1 MRHAGLRLL
10 AVALCL
16 TVLCGFGIPRKDRYF
31 YESRGDIIWELPLE
45 RKELA
50 LTFDDGP
57 EPRTTNQILDLLKQY
72 HAKATFFVI
81 GYRVEKYPDIVK
93 REIAEGHEV
102 ANHTFNH
109 VFFTKGVASETIQR
123 EIARTDRSLKQLT
136 GKKPFLFRPPG
147 GYYNDKSIDIA
158 RKLGY
163 TTVLWSWHQDTEDW
177 RSPGVRHIANKV
189 LKNARNGDIVLLH
202 DYVSGASIHTV
213 KALQVILPE
222 LERRGFKLVTVSELI
237 RDKTGELLPV
247 SKSSGV
253 TGSSKRAE

>member
-1 MRHAGLRLL
+1 MRHFTKRLL
-10 AVALCL
+10 AVTLCAAML
-16 TVLCGFGIPRKDRYF
+16 SGFQAPPRKDRQF
-31 YESRGDIIWELPLE
+31 YESRGDIIWELPLD

-57 EPRTTNQILDLLKQY
+57 DPETTNQILDLLKQY

-81 GYRVEKYPDIVK
+81 GYRVREYPDIIK

-109 VFFTKGVASETIQR
+109 VFFTKGIKPDTIQR
-123 EIARTDRSLKQLT
+123 EIERTDRALVELT

-147 GYYNDKSIDIA
+147 GYYSDVMIDIA

-163 TTVLWSWHQDTEDW
+163 TTILWSWHQDTEDW
-177 RSPGVRHIANKV
+177 RSPGVRHIVNKV

-202 DYVSGASIHTV
+202 DYISGSTHTV

-222 LERRGFKLVTVSELI
+222 LQRRGYRLVTVSELI
-237 RDKTGELLPV
+237 QDKTGELLPV
-247 SKSSGV
+247 SN
-253 TGSSKRAE
+253 

>member
-1 MRHAGLRLL
+1 MRHLLKRLL
-10 AVALCL
+10 AVTLCAAM
-16 TVLCGFGIPRKDRYF
+16 LCGFQAPPRKDRHF

-57 EPRTTNQILDLLKQY
+57 DPATTNQILDLLKQY

-81 GYRVEKYPDIVK
+81 GYRVHEYPDIIK

-109 VFFTKGVASETIQR
+109 VYFQKGIKADTIQR
-123 EIARTDRSLKQLT
+123 EIERTDRSLIELT

-147 GYYNDKSIDIA
+147 GYYSDVMIDIA

-177 RSPGVRHIANKV
+177 RSPGVRHIVNKV

-202 DYVSGASIHTV
+202 DYVSGSAHTV
-213 KALQVILPE
+213 KALRVILPE
-222 LERRGFKLVTVSELI
+222 LERRGYRLVTVSELI
-237 RDKTGELLPV
+237 QDKTGELLPV
-247 SKSSGV
+247 SK
-253 TGSSKRAE
+253 